1 MLDNVLSK
9 LNVSNEELGLFNK
22 EKDNF
27 YLTENLF
34 IKKDELYKIKITL
47 DTKSI
52 GYLLN
57 NITEK
62 DLLYTLYQGR
72 KIKYKN
78 KTKAQMINLIENIL

>member
-34 IKKDELYKIKITL
+34 IKKDDLYKLKITL
-47 DTKSI
+47 DTKST

-62 DLLYTLYQGR
+62 DLFYTLYQGR

-78 KTKAQMINLIENIL
+78 KTKAQMINLIKNIL